1 MMIGKIKIGTGFRG
15 ALNYNFRESKGNV
28 IASTMAGKTARELAA
43 EFGAI
48 RALRP
53 SMTRAVFHTSISIA
67 PGEKLSDDQ
76 WRFVSDKVL
85 NGLDFDGSQS
95 VVFRHDDTE
104 HPHIHILANRIRIDG
119 SVVSDSKNYARLEKI
134 MRDLEKELG
143 LKIVM
148 DSVDAPRRAP
158 TPGELARFA
167 RTGEPSTKM
176 RLQQLCDAAAD
187 GCTSVS
193 AYETR
198 LALAGVD
205 IIPVM
210 QLAGAKFSGATYR
223 LDGVLMKA
231 SDLGKSYTPAGLAK
245 RGVTYEQDRD
255 YEAIQ
260 RCIDRENA
268 RNVSADDSAAAD
280 AGAGSSDRAADGRD
294 VADVSQFEID
304 RQPVDGDRVDAAAPG
319 QATDAIAQPEQR
331 ERNSNATRIDI
342 AEVSQTV
349 RKIAR
354 PALER
359 DLDAK
364 RQAWRTQH
372 AAIGAPLYQVSMQ
385 SADGKTRLLDA
396 CDAESIEKTLPNL
409 QQHEKH
415 GHDVEIRAID
425 PERHFIGFHDLT
437 PGQLDALD
445 GAGYMPTLVLQRGH
459 DVHSAIIATDRTAH
473 ADDAA
478 LVQGVAKTISAQVGN
493 ARFDIDAAMPMAGFK
508 QRGPGIRAIARI
520 ITAARVL
527 CRRTKKLLA
536 DALDAVLDIAARARA
551 AETQAKRRAIIM
563 SPDLHPPA
571 GQIRQYMQLARQLL
585 TQSPRSSI
593 DEIDVRVARE
603 MLNSGL
609 ARDEIERPIAV
620 ASPGAVAYGVIA
632 KDYARETL
640 NSALASGGSSGTALA
655 PQKRVRL
662 GEPKK

>member
-1 MMIGKIKIGTGFRG
+1 MIGKIKIGAGFRG

-67 PGEKLSDDQ
+67 PGEQLSDNQ

-85 NGLDFDGSQS
+85 NGLDFEGSQS
-95 VVFRHDDTE
+95 VVFRHDDTA

-119 SVVSDSKNYARLEKI
+119 SVVSDSKDYARLEKI

-176 RLQQLCDAAAD
+176 RLQQLCDAAVD
-187 GCTSVS
+187 SCTSVS
-193 AYETR
+193 AYEKR

-255 YEAIQ
+255 YEAIK
-260 RCIDRENA
+260 RCIDREDA
-268 RNVSADDSAAAD
+268 RNVSADVGAAAD
-280 AGAGSSDRAADGRD
+280 ARASSSNRAADGRD
-294 VADVSQFEID
+294 VADVGQLEID
-304 RQPVDGDRVDAAAPG
+304 RQPAVSDRVDVTTPR
-319 QATDAIAQPEQR
+319 QATNAVGQSEQHG
-331 ERNSNATRIDI
+331 RNSSATRIYI
-342 AEVSQTV
+342 AEVSQAV
-349 RKIAR
+349 REMAG
-354 PALER
+354 PAVER

-364 RQAWRTQH
+364 RQAWRAQH

-385 SADGKTRLLDA
+385 STDGKTQVLDA
-396 CDAESIEKTLPNL
+396 CDAENIEKTLPGL
-409 QQHEKH
+409 QRYEKR
-415 GHDVEIRAID
+415 GRDIGVRAID
-425 PERHFIGFHDLT
+425 PARHFIGFHNLT
-437 PGQLDALD
+437 QGQVEALHA
-445 GAGYMPTLVLQRGH
+445 AGYAPSLVLQPGEDTH
-459 DVHSAIIATDRTAH
+459 AAIIATDHTAH

-478 LVQGVAKTISAQVGN
+478 LVRDVAKTISAHIGN
-493 ARFDIDAAMPMAGFK
+493 ARFDIDASMPLAGFR
-508 QRGPGIRAIARI
+508 QRGTGKNRTITRI

-527 CRRTKKLLA
+527 CRRTKRLLQ
-536 DALDAVLDIAARARA
+536 DALDALLDNAARAKA
-551 AETQAKRRAIIM
+551 AEVQAKRRAIIM
-563 SPDLHPPA
+563 DLSLHPPA
-571 GQIRQYMQLARQLL
+571 GQLRQYMELAREFF
-585 TQSPRSSI
+585 TQSPKSSI
-593 DEIDVRVARE
+593 REIDVKAARA
-603 MLNSGL
+603 MLKSGL
-609 ARDEIERPIAV
+609 ARDEVERPIAA

-632 KDYARETL
+632 QDYARDVLDT
-640 NSALASGGSSGTALA
+640 ALASGGGQKGTLEAQKKIKSG
-655 PQKRVRL
+655 
-662 GEPKK
+662 PK